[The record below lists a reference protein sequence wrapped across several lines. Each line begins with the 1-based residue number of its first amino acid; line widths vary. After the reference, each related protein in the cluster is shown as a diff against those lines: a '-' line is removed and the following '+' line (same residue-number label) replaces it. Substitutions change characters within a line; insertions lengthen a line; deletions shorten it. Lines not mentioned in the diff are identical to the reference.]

1 MRTRKRLLSLLL
13 CGAMLFFL
21 CSPSAFAK
29 EQTTQ
34 DSGQITADAGGLC
47 EHHTEHTPDCG
58 YTEEGELGTPCGF
71 ICEICGAED
80 ASLSDTAAI
89 TADQALGNVFKDKTS
104 DHERTEDLVG
114 VWSDKEPFLMEAEE
128 EDDLSGQL
136 FGITRASNI
145 CPTYDEAYNAMI
157 GMKDE
162 FYEGMPWTNFQ
173 PYGNEGERGKYY
185 RFQGGP
191 VKGASLGV
199 GCAAFVFL
207 LSDEAFGDLPAR
219 TIDKGGFKYED
230 VKVGDIL
237 RINNSHFV
245 IVLRVAS
252 GGVTVAEGNYNKS
265 VHWGRTLS
273 KSEVLNANFIV
284 TRYPSGYSEDQDADE
299 VAYSGTEG
307 SLLSWTLT
315 KGGTLTISGKGAMPD
330 YTESVRPTW
339 EDYYADKIN
348 QVIIEDG
355 VESIGSYAFYQSQAM
370 SVQIPETVTSIKE
383 AAFGESKLMEITVP
397 GSVKEI
403 GDEAFYNCQSL
414 KSATFY
420 EGVQSIGVNA
430 FHKCGISYLDF
441 PASITSVGAGA
452 FMECNSLVRVRFA
465 PGEQTVSLGD
475 NLFSKCWYLSDVT
488 LPLKADKISSGM
500 FTNCMA
506 LNYLYIPAGVEVDGT
521 GSVGSPFAGCTLL
534 KTIDFGGTESE
545 WNANGGPPALN
556 YAGLI
561 GKVTVNFNAA
571 FDDPFGEIPGDPGE
585 FVPCE
590 HVDKDGDGRCDICD
604 AVLSTKPGDPE
615 GPGDGGDTSGGNSGG
630 SSGGW
635 DDSSTPAYGSDT
647 FSNGGVTLSGSGIHK
662 NARLTVTPNNLHDG
676 KCAECDQ
683 IRQWQEQGRVIAIYD
698 VSLSYGFRGTVTLTF
713 PVSSEYNGKTLTV
726 AHCLK
731 DKLES
736 HDVVVSN
743 GKIKVTVD
751 SLSPFAI
758 LDNSKDESGK
768 DNPDTGT
775 IWTNQTGKK
784 SPLTG
789 DNCTAGTADAEV
801 QETPQIWRTC
811 PVRKS

>member
-1 MRTRKRLLSLLL
+1 M
-13 CGAMLFFL
+13 
-21 CSPSAFAK
+21 
-29 EQTTQ
+29 
-34 DSGQITADAGGLC
+34 
-47 EHHTEHTPDCG
+47 
-58 YTEEGELGTPCGF
+58 
-71 ICEICGAED
+71 
-80 ASLSDTAAI
+80 
-89 TADQALGNVFKDKTS
+89 
-104 DHERTEDLVG
+104 
-114 VWSDKEPFLMEAEE
+114 
-128 EDDLSGQL
+128 
-136 FGITRASNI
+136 
-145 CPTYDEAYNAMI
+145 
-157 GMKDE
+157 
-162 FYEGMPWTNFQ
+162 
-173 PYGNEGERGKYY
+173 
-185 RFQGGP
+185 
-191 VKGASLGV
+191 
-199 GCAAFVFL
+199 
-207 LSDEAFGDLPAR
+207 
-219 TIDKGGFKYED
+219 
-230 VKVGDIL
+230 
-237 RINNSHFV
+237 
-245 IVLRVAS
+245 
-252 GGVTVAEGNYNKS
+252 
-265 VHWGRTLS
+265 
-273 KSEVLNANFIV
+273 
-284 TRYPSGYSEDQDADE
+284 
-299 VAYSGTEG
+299 
-307 SLLSWTLT
+307 
-315 KGGTLTISGKGAMPD
+315 ISGKGAMPE

-339 EDYYADKIN
+339 EDYADKIS

-355 VESIGSYAFYQSQAM
+355 VESIGSYAFYKSLAM
-370 SVQIPETVTSIKE
+370 SVQIPETVTSIKK

-430 FHKCGISYLDF
+430 FHKCGIAYLDF

-452 FMECNSLVRVRFA
+452 FMECDSLVRVRFA

-475 NLFSKCWYLSDVT
+475 NLFSKCTWLSDVT
-488 LPLKADKISSGM
+488 LPVKADKISSGM
-500 FTNCMA
+500 FVNCYMA
-506 LNYLYIPAGVEVDGT
+506 LTYLYIPAGVEVDGQ
-521 GSVGSPFAGCTLL
+521 GLSGSPFFGCNRL

-545 WNANGGPPALN
+545 WNANGGPSALN
-556 YAGLI
+556 YAGLT
-561 GKVTVNFNAA
+561 GKVTLNYNVT
-571 FDDPFGEIPGDPGE
+571 FDDPFAEIPNDPGE

-604 AVLSTKPGDPE
+604 AVLSNEPGEPE

-635 DDSSTPAYGSDT
+635 DDSSTPTYGSDT

-775 IWTNQTGKK
+775 IWTNQTDKK

-789 DNCTAGTADAEV
+789 DNITAGTATQKV

-811 PVRKS
+811 SIRKS